1 MENFVMVNK
10 KDFIAFVDS
19 EPSKLVEIKTRML
32 KLSSTTFLEKLIT
45 RLLLFTNLNLSLT

>member
-1 MENFVMVNK
+1 M
-10 KDFIAFVDS
+10 DS